1 MYFLEIISDNQ
12 AYMCDNDEKL
22 QRLEEFKNQFSDA
35 DAKKLNILDGLIEE
49 AFDCKEE
56 LKELK
61 DQIAELKS
69 KGARFPVIARREK
82 VLIQKRA
89 SYTNMMSKLCRELC
103 IDKPAAENYD
113 DLEEYE

>member
-1 MYFLEIISDNQ
+1 MY
-12 AYMCDNDEKL
+12 DNDEKAA
-22 QRLEEFKNQFSDA
+22 RLEDFKEQFSDA
-35 DAKKLNILDGLIEE
+35 DPHKLTILDGLIEE

-61 DQIAELKS
+61 GLIAELKS

-103 IDKPAAENYD
+103 IEKPNVDNFD